1 MLLGYGIR
9 LGAPWRVLQAVG
21 GILVGAGA
29 DGANHT
35 VLATGVGLA
44 LHLVVTLACGIAYV
58 TLTRDA
64 REHRVA
70 WAIAIAAAVDAAA
83 FIVARTFGGSIALA
97 LTPGNLVAI
106 GVAIAIS
113 LPIGM
118 RFAFSRL

>member
-21 GILVGAGA
+21 GILVRAGA
-29 DGANHT
+29 DGANHP

-58 TLTRDA
+58 TLTREA

-70 WAIAIAAAVDAAA
+70 WAIAIGAAVDAAA